1 MSLASTVITA
11 IGYRIGEGEAITAS
25 SKPVNLA
32 SCLQWLNETALWIT
46 GICAE
51 NESDLGRTIGT
62 VTTIHAHITAAT
74 KAADCSITATSHGL
88 ISSGTCEAVVK
99 DVVGM
104 TELNDTEYTATY
116 VSANALTLG
125 VASTAYTTYASGGY
139 VTKRKYTD
147 LATTLYTPAHL
158 RDQDGEIYNGW
169 IVDGHSR
176 NKLTLISE
184 SGLGDYDPVEA
195 TEPSEYYV
203 DGSNNI
209 CFPSYPDAAYVV
221 KIPYYQMPTALTAV
235 TDTMPF
241 LGLMDNV
248 FIEAVTWRSQNRD
261 EYDVS
266 GELKWMSFCLD
277 RVRRVIQMRKKM
289 TSSVGL

>member
-1 MSLASTVITA
+1 MSLASTVITG
-11 IGYRIGEGEAITAS
+11 IGYRLGGGITISATS
-25 SKPVNLA
+25 DPSLA
-32 SCLQWLNETALWIT
+32 AVLQWINETALWIT

-74 KAADCSITATSHGL
+74 AAADCQITATAHGL

-125 VASTAYTTYASGGY
+125 VASTAYTTYTSGGY
-139 VTKRKYTD
+139 ITKRKYTD
-147 LATTLYTPAHL
+147 LATALYTPAHL
-158 RDQDGEIYNGW
+158 RDQDGNVYNGW
-169 IVDGHSR
+169 IVDGHAR
-176 NKLTLISE
+176 NKLTLTTE

-209 CFPSYPDAAYVV
+209 CFPSYPDAAYTI
-221 KIPYYQMPTALTAV
+221 KIPYYQIPTALTAV
-235 TDTMPF
+235 GDTMPF

-248 FIEAVTWRSQNRD
+248 FIEAVTWRAQNRD
-261 EYDVS
+261 EYDV
-266 GELKWMSFCLD
+266 GNEMKWMSFLLGEA
-277 RVRRVIQMRKKM
+277 RKVIAMRKKM
-289 TSSVGL
+289 SVSVGY